1 MEELDNRPA
10 SSPGYPSSTAETVLR
25 AVTEELQNLQ
35 QTLLGSLHEDVEQLK
50 AEKSRLQNDIKQ
62 LQDDKEQL
70 LSQRQTAQQQLWAR
84 QLAQVLA
91 NHLQE
96 QIKQQAAILAA
107 SPQLPGRDLADA
119 TSVNNFNK
127 GTAYQLLA
135 SLDSTLSTSLRSLQ
149 QDIHSYQSDL
159 SQQLSRMYG
168 LEQQGEAILEALVE
182 RLRIKLEAAEEVLS
196 PLTAVPVA
204 EADTTAQPISPDS
217 SPPLSTAPV
226 PGPYVTATNLHR
238 PRRFTPLQI
247 GLLLV
252 LGSAVCLSLYNVIIR
267 IILKPRLIFGLFEL
281 GGFITPSLGNSLLIL
296 FLRML
301 VVVPLMVIVAPFLY
315 PQVWNDIQKVASP
328 LTSRGGSRAEGDR
341 ILPLSVLSGGF
352 LFLSQVL
359 IYIAIGQ
366 IPTGIA
372 ITLFFIYPII
382 TVLLAWLLFRDR
394 PTAMRFAVI
403 GIICLGDFL
412 ASPTGGVSGN
422 ILLGTTT
429 AVGSGVAFAFY
440 VIFTQICA
448 SKLHPIPF
456 SLINFVTILLLSF
469 LSLMLPLPAGIS
481 VQVNPLN
488 LPSLIVGSLVLGA
501 ITLVGYLLNNF
512 GIRQLGAARAAII
525 GSSGPALTA
534 ILAYTIVQETLQ
546 GQQILGM
553 LLVTLGV
560 AALSFERMQLQAK
573 GTKAAK

>member
-1 MEELDNRPA
+1 MGELDNQPA
-10 SSPGYPSSTAETVLR
+10 LGPSHPSSTAETVLR

-35 QTLLGSLHEDVEQLK
+35 QTVIGSLHEDAEQLR
-50 AEKSRLQNDIKQ
+50 AEKSRLQSEIKQ

-107 SPQLPGRDLADA
+107 SPRLPGRDPADA
-119 TSVNNFNK
+119 ASTNYSK

-149 QDIHSYQSDL
+149 QDIHSYQSGL

-168 LEQQGEAILEALVE
+168 LEQQGEAILEALVD
-182 RLRIKLEAAEEVLS
+182 RLRLKLESEEVLS
-196 PLTAVPVA
+196 PSTPVPV
-204 EADTTAQPISPDS
+204 ADTTAQPTGQTDS
-217 SPPLSTAPV
+217 SLLPLPAAPV
-226 PGPYVTATNLHR
+226 PGPYVTATRPDR

-252 LGSAVCLSLYNVIIR
+252 LGSAVSLSLYNVIVR

-301 VVVPLMVIVAPFLY
+301 VVVPLMVVVAPFLY
-315 PQVWNDIQKVASP
+315 PQVWNDLQKVASP
-328 LTSRGGSRAEGDR
+328 LKSRAAGEAESKR
-341 ILPLSVLSGGF
+341 ILPLSVGSGCF

-359 IYIAIGQ
+359 IYIALGQ

-372 ITLFFIYPII
+372 ITLFFIYPIV
-382 TVLLAWLLFRDR
+382 TVLLAWVLFRDR
-394 PTAMRFAVI
+394 PTAMRVAVI

-412 ASPTGGVSGN
+412 ASPTGGVSGDL
-422 ILLGTTT
+422 LLGTMT
-429 AVGSGVAFAFY
+429 AIGSGVAFAFY

-456 SLINFVTILLLSF
+456 SLINFATILLLSF
-469 LSLMLPLPAGIS
+469 LSLMLPLPAGVS
-481 VQVNPLN
+481 AQVNPLN
-488 LPSLIVGSLVLGA
+488 WPSLIVGSLVLGA

-512 GIRQLGAARAAII
+512 GIRQLGAARAAIV

-534 ILAYTIVQETLQ
+534 ILAYTIVHETLQ
-546 GQQILGM
+546 GQQIWGM
-553 LLVTLGV
+553 VLVTLGV
-560 AALSFERMQLQAK
+560 AALSFERMQLQVKA
-573 GTKAAK
+573 TKAAK

>member
-1 MEELDNRPA
+1 MGELDNQPA
-10 SSPGYPSSTAETVLR
+10 LGPSHPSSTAETVLR

-35 QTLLGSLHEDVEQLK
+35 QTVIGSLHEDVEQLK
-50 AEKSRLQNDIKQ
+50 AEKSRLQSEIKQ

-107 SPQLPGRDLADA
+107 SSQLPGHDPADA
-119 TSVNNFNK
+119 ALPNYSK

-149 QDIHSYQSDL
+149 QDIHSYQSGL

-168 LEQQGEAILEALVE
+168 LEQQGEAILEALVD
-182 RLRIKLEAAEEVLS
+182 RLRLKLESEVLS
-196 PLTAVPVA
+196 PLTPVPM
-204 EADTTAQPISPDS
+204 ADTTAQPTGQTDS
-217 SPPLSTAPV
+217 SLLPLHAAPV
-226 PGPYVTATNLHR
+226 PGPYVAATRPDR
-238 PRRFTPLQI
+238 PRRFTPIQI

-252 LGSAVCLSLYNVIIR
+252 LGSAVSLSLYNVIVR

-315 PQVWNDIQKVASP
+315 PQVWNDLQKVTSP
-328 LTSRGGSRAEGDR
+328 LTSRAAGESENKR
-341 ILPLSVLSGGF
+341 ILPLSVVSGCF

-359 IYIAIGQ
+359 IYIALGQ
-366 IPTGIA
+366 IPAGIA
-372 ITLFFIYPII
+372 ITLFFIYPIV

-394 PTAMRFAVI
+394 PTAMRVAVI
-403 GIICLGDFL
+403 GVICLGDFL

-422 ILLGTTT
+422 LLLGTMT
-429 AVGSGVAFAFY
+429 AIGSGVAFAFY

-456 SLINFVTILLLSF
+456 SLINFATILLLSF
-469 LSLMLPLPAGIS
+469 LSLMLPLPAGVS
-481 VQVNPLN
+481 AQVNPLN
-488 LPSLIVGSLVLGA
+488 WPSLIVGSLVLGA

-512 GIRQLGAARAAII
+512 GIRQLGAARAAIVS
-525 GSSGPALTA
+525 SSGPALTA
-534 ILAYTIVQETLQ
+534 ILAYTIVHETLQ
-546 GQQILGM
+546 DQQIWGM
-553 LLVTLGV
+553 VLVTLGV
-560 AALSFERMQLQAK
+560 AALSFERMQLQVKA
-573 GTKAAK
+573 TKAAK